1 LTYFA
6 EKNGGE
12 SFKLIYKVALKYA
25 MNL

>member
-1 LTYFA
+1 LTYIA